1 MYVFFVL
8 IDIGIQVRLPL
19 VDLSFSL
26 YIKLININK
35 KIKQLGFAIGFHRV
49 WAGGIL
55 AGIFSSWDE
64 LKLSQ

>member
-35 KIKQLGFAIGFHRV
+35 KIKHTCNLQLDFTGSELVVFWLV
-49 WAGGIL
+49 
-55 AGIFSSWDE
+55 FSPPEMS
-64 LKLSQ
+64 SN

>member
-1 MYVFFVL
+1 MFFVL

-19 VDLSFSL
+19 VDLCFSL

-49 WAGGIL
+49 
-55 AGIFSSWDE
+55 
-64 LKLSQ
+64 